1 MVEAITRVTYRITV
15 QPWIYI
21 YVSIYTAHTWHSV
34 NVGTELK
41 GTSHVQEHYRSRHYI
56 LTIKRES
63 RLTIAWNR

>member
-41 GTSHVQEHYRSRHYI
+41 GTSHVQEHYRSRHY
-56 LTIKRES
+56 LF
-63 RLTIAWNR
+63 